1 MNPSSS
7 TKTFIVIITLVV
19 TVLAARAMKSR
30 GGCPACLLLPKEM
43 TEPQPKAPL
52 NP

>member
-7 TKTFIVIITLVV
+7 TKTFIVIITVIV
-19 TVLAARAMKSR
+19 AVIAARAMKPR

-43 TEPQPKAPL
+43 TEPQSKTPL
-52 NP
+52 KP

>member
-7 TKTFIVIITLVV
+7 TKTFIVIITAVV
-19 TVLAARAMKSR
+19 AVLTTRAMLSR

-43 TEPQPKAPL
+43 TEPQSKTPL
-52 NP
+52 KP